1 MKFNLKYKD
10 LNTIYYYNYNY
21 NIMPQLIIL
30 TSEEEDNKVKEF
42 SKEWKLSK
50 METIKRMIQRFEENN
65 GNTRWVRIWKN
76 SCN

>member
-1 MKFNLKYKD
+1 
-10 LNTIYYYNYNY
+10 
-21 NIMPQLIIL
+21 MPQLIIL

-65 GNTRWVRIWKN
+65 GNTR
-76 SCN
+76 